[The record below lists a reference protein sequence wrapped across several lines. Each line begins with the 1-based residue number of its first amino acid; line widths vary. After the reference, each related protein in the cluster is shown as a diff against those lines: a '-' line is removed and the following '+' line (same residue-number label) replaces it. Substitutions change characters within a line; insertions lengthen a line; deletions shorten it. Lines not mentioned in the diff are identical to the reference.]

1 MIEELNARIAEL
13 EKENSKLAA
22 QIGKLEKDIMKLQA
36 RVADLE
42 AEIIKLKEKIQ
53 QLEAKIRELMEE
65 IDALNEKLKE
75 QEARLA
81 TPAKKEAAPKAK
93 SKKVT
98 QLDPDDSDEDGDGA
112 MTAALVLKGTK
123 HDIETYQMMIR
134 RLIADGVLKRHFL
147 LFFDSMR
154 REEWKEFW
162 SKAADCQTFRQM
174 EIMFEALR
182 ASPAKLLF
190 NAPNAKILDGAM
202 TATHGVENPLF
213 AKYVRGP
220 EHPSSRSYIGSPAR
234 HKAEARSP
242 SPPRPAAD
250 KEIDRVLEFAPV
262 YNCWGDAST
271 GDRLLYRRDVGDDP
285 PSSAL
290 ENASRLSAE
299 QLQSALMTA
308 LSDSRIDP
316 RAGLGPSGGV
326 ARGRRAPKRFG
337 SSSKLSEA
345 PPGPGLWLPPSE
357 EVAPSVMAGSTRSKW
372 MSETYSGYT
381 SHKQFPNVSERAP
394 VELPPVAT
402 SFVRGSFRQ
411 TH

>member
-98 QLDPDDSDEDGDGA
+98 QLDPDDSDEDGPDS

-154 REEWKEFW
+154 REEWQSFW
-162 SKAADCQTFRQM
+162 SNAADCRTFRQL
-174 EIMFEALR
+174 EIKSAR
-182 ASPAKLLF
+182 RC
-190 NAPNAKILDGAM
+190 NAG
-202 TATHGVENPLF
+202 
-213 AKYVRGP
+213 
-220 EHPSSRSYIGSPAR
+220 
-234 HKAEARSP
+234 
-242 SPPRPAAD
+242 
-250 KEIDRVLEFAPV
+250 
-262 YNCWGDAST
+262 
-271 GDRLLYRRDVGDDP
+271 
-285 PSSAL
+285 
-290 ENASRLSAE
+290 
-299 QLQSALMTA
+299 QS
-308 LSDSRIDP
+308 
-316 RAGLGPSGGV
+316 
-326 ARGRRAPKRFG
+326 RGRKPIGGTVHARTQGAYG
-337 SSSKLSEA
+337 
-345 PPGPGLWLPPSE
+345 
-357 EVAPSVMAGSTRSKW
+357 
-372 MSETYSGYT
+372 
-381 SHKQFPNVSERAP
+381 
-394 VELPPVAT
+394 
-402 SFVRGSFRQ
+402 
-411 TH
+411 